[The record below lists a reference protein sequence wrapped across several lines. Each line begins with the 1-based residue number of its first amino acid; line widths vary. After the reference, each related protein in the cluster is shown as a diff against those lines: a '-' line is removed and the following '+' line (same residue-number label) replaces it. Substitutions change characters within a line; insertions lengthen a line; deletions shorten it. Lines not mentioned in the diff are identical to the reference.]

1 MGERLLCKQEVIGS
15 IPFTST
21 TSVVCARS
29 LVVSKAFAAW
39 TDLKNFAAPKGGA
52 SRRKI
57 RRSFFLIVNRLCFGR
72 GRRYPRTRPGKECKV
87 VVCWACPC
95 A

>member
-21 TSVVCARS
+21 TSVVYARTPS
-29 LVVSKAFAAW
+29 FAW
-39 TDLKNFAAPKGGA
+39 TDIKNSRRLKGVA

-72 GRRYPRTRPGKECKV
+72 
-87 VVCWACPC
+87 
-95 A
+95 